1 MYCANNSG
9 SGLLKLGG
17 SYVTYTNTTSRD
29 FTIVVEKFHN
39 DGDPVCQPE
48 TVTFA
53 LGGNLAG
60 AATHVQVWRSAFALS
75 NGETADYFS
84 FVGTMPVVNN
94 TVTITVPVDTLWT
107 ISTITTASHGS
118 HPPPPPDAPF
128 PTTYSDDFE
137 SCAPPAEADYWSDF
151 SCVAGHGASGGPLQ
165 LRCDVLQLCLD
176 HLPLAL
182 QWLLGVRGDGR
193 RDARNCHAD
202 DDTQPPG
209 QLGGERHT
217 ETHDVLPMLLTHATA
232 SLSHCLLPA

>member
-29 FTIVVEKFHN
+29 FTIVVEKVCARPLAAPCLLAHPSPCLINRLLAPRCWCLQFHN
-39 DGDPVCQPE
+39 DGDPTCQPE
-48 TVTFA
+48 TVTFVLA
-53 LGGNLAG
+53 GNLAG

-75 NGETADYFS
+75 TGETADYFS
-84 FVGTMPVVNN
+84 FVGTVPVVND

-151 SCVAGHGASGGPLQ
+151 SCVASQ
-165 LRCDVLQLCLD
+165 LREGWSLG
-176 HLPLAL
+176 LPAASSCCMCSSTRFPFVVQGLV
-182 QWLLGVRGDGR
+182 GVRGYGR
-193 RDARNCHAD
+193 PGARHHHAD
-202 DDTQPPG
+202 DD
-209 QLGGERHT
+209 
-217 ETHDVLPMLLTHATA
+217 A
-232 SLSHCLLPA
+232 